1 MKSFIEIIGFHF
13 KNSDVKKEEIKMNEV
28 LAKGK
33 RAKEV
38 AMDLVLKSKSQKNE
52 ALAAIAERL
61 IVETAYILEENKRDI
76 EEGKA
81 KGFSDSLL
89 DRLMLTEQRI
99 VDMTEGI
106 KQLIELRDPT
116 QECVSEW
123 ERPNGL
129 SIQEMRVPLGVV
141 GMIYEARPNVTVDAA
156 TICLKTGNAVILRG
170 SSSAIHSNK
179 AIVAVIH
186 EALKETSL
194 PPESVQL
201 IEDTTRDSAKQLFTM
216 NDYLDVLI
224 PRGGK
229 QLIDT
234 VVREAS
240 VPVLETGAGNC
251 HIFIDETADK
261 QMAIDIIINAKTQR
275 PSVCNAIETIILHE
289 KWAQQFGSELFST
302 LKEKGVELRG
312 DHRALA
318 IDSSIVL
325 ASEEDWETEFLS
337 LTLAV
342 KVVSSIEEA
351 IYHINTYG
359 SMHSEAII
367 SENEENVSTFF
378 TAVDAAALYH
388 NASTRFTDG
397 SEFGFGAEIGISTQ
411 KLHVRGP
418 MGLPALTS
426 TKYVIRGNGQIR
438 K

>member
-1 MKSFIEIIGFHF
+1 MT
-13 KNSDVKKEEIKMNEV
+13 EV
-28 LAKGK
+28 LAKGQK
-33 RAKEV
+33 AKKV
-38 AMDLVLKSKSQKNE
+38 AGELVLISTDQKNE
-52 ALAAIAERL
+52 ALAAIANQL
-61 IVETAYILEENKRDI
+61 IIETAYILEENKRDI
-76 EEGKA
+76 EEGKE
-81 KGFSDSLL
+81 KGFSASLL

-99 VDMTEGI
+99 IDMTEGI
-106 KQLIELRDPT
+106 KQLIDLRDPVG
-116 QECVSEW
+116 ECVSAW

-170 SSSAIHSNK
+170 SSSATYSNK

-186 EALKETSL
+186 RALNKTSL

-201 IEDTTRDSAKQLFTM
+201 IEDTSRDSARQLFTL
-216 NDYLDVLI
+216 NKYLDVLI

-261 QMAIDIIINAKTQR
+261 QMAFDIIINAKTQR
-275 PSVCNAIETIILHE
+275 PSVCNAIETIILHGN
-289 KWAQQFGSELFST
+289 WAQRFGSELFSF
-302 LKEKGVELRG
+302 LKERGVELRG
-312 DHRALA
+312 DNRVLA
-318 IDSSIVL
+318 IDSSIVPV
-325 ASEEDWETEFLS
+325 SEEDWGKEFLS

-342 KVVSSIEEA
+342 KVVSSAEEA
-351 IYHINTYG
+351 INHINTYG

-367 SENEENVSTFF
+367 TENEENVSKFF
-378 TAVDAAALYH
+378 TSVDAAALYH

-397 SEFGFGAEIGISTQ
+397 FEFGFGAEIGISTQ

-438 K
+438 R

>member
-1 MKSFIEIIGFHF
+1 
-13 KNSDVKKEEIKMNEV
+13 MNEV

-33 RAKEV
+33 KAKALARE
-38 AMDLVLKSKSQKNE
+38 LVLKSTSQKNE

-61 IVETAYILEENKRDI
+61 IVETAYIVEENKRDI

-99 VDMTEGI
+99 VDMAEGI
-106 KQLIELRDPT
+106 KQLIELRDPVG
-116 QECVSEW
+116 ERVSEW

-170 SSSAIHSNK
+170 SSSAINSNK
-179 AIVAVIH
+179 AIVEVIH
-186 EALKETSL
+186 RALKQTSL
-194 PPESVQL
+194 PEESVQL

-251 HIFIDETADK
+251 HIFIDEIANK

-275 PSVCNAIETIILHE
+275 PSVCNAIETIVLHE

-312 DHRALA
+312 DQRALA

-351 IYHINTYG
+351 IHHINTYG

-367 SENEENVSTFF
+367 SENEENVNKFF
-378 TAVDAAALYH
+378 TSVDAAALYH

>member
-1 MKSFIEIIGFHF
+1 
-13 KNSDVKKEEIKMNEV
+13 MNEV
-28 LAKGK
+28 LEKGQKAKK
-33 RAKEV
+33 IARE
-38 AMDLVLKSKSQKNE
+38 LVLKSTNQKNK
-52 ALAAIAERL
+52 ALAAIAEQL
-61 IVETAYILEENKRDI
+61 IIETPYILEENKRDI

-81 KGFSDSLL
+81 KGMSASIL
-89 DRLMLTEQRI
+89 DRLMLNEQRI
-99 VDMTEGI
+99 IDMTEGI
-106 KQLIELRDPT
+106 RQLIDLRDPVG
-116 QECVSEW
+116 ECVTAW
-123 ERPNGL
+123 ERQNGL

-170 SSSAIHSNK
+170 SSSATYSNK

-186 EALKETSL
+186 RALKQTSL

-201 IEDTTRDSAKQLFTM
+201 IEDTSRDSAKQLFTL
-216 NDYLDVLI
+216 NEYLDVLI

-261 QMAIDIIINAKTQR
+261 QMAFDIIINAKTQR

-289 KWAQQFGSELFST
+289 KWAQRFGTELFSS
-302 LKEKGVELRG
+302 LKERGVELRG
-312 DHRALA
+312 DKKVLVM
-318 IDSSIVL
+318 DSSIVT
-325 ASEEDWETEFLS
+325 ASEEDWGTEFLS
-337 LTLAV
+337 LTLAI
-342 KVVSSIEEA
+342 KMVSSVEEA
-351 IYHINTYG
+351 IDHINTYG

-367 SENEENVSTFF
+367 TENEENVNKFF
-378 TAVDAAALYH
+378 TSVDAAALYH

-397 SEFGFGAEIGISTQ
+397 FEFGFGAEIGISTQ

-438 K
+438 R

>member
-1 MKSFIEIIGFHF
+1 
-13 KNSDVKKEEIKMNEV
+13 MNEV

-33 RAKEV
+33 KAKEI
-38 AMDLVLKSKSQKNE
+38 ARELVLKSTSQKNE

-61 IVETAYILEENKRDI
+61 IVETAYILKENKRDI
-76 EEGKA
+76 EEGRA

-99 VDMTEGI
+99 IDMAEGI
-106 KQLIELRDPT
+106 KQLIELRDPIG
-116 QECVSEW
+116 ECVSKW

-170 SSSAIHSNK
+170 SSSAINSNK
-179 AIVAVIH
+179 AIVSVIH
-186 EALKETSL
+186 RALKETSL

-251 HIFIDETADK
+251 HIFIDETANK

-275 PSVCNAIETIILHE
+275 PSVCNAIETIVLHE
-289 KWAQQFGSELFST
+289 KWVQQYGKELFSA
-302 LKEKGVELRG
+302 LKERGVELRG
-312 DHRALA
+312 DQKALA

-325 ASEEDWETEFLS
+325 ASEEDWGTEFLS

-342 KVVSSIEEA
+342 KVASSIEEA

-367 SENEENVSTFF
+367 TEDEENVNKFF
-378 TAVDAAALYH
+378 TSVDAAALYH

>member
-1 MKSFIEIIGFHF
+1 
-13 KNSDVKKEEIKMNEV
+13 MNEV

-33 RAKEV
+33 KAKEI
-38 AMDLVLKSKSQKNE
+38 ARELVLKSTSQKNE
-52 ALAAIAERL
+52 ALTAIAERL
-61 IVETAYILEENKRDI
+61 IVETAYIVEENKRDI

-99 VDMTEGI
+99 VDMAEGI
-106 KQLIELRDPT
+106 KQLIELRDPVG
-116 QECVSEW
+116 ERVSEW

-170 SSSAIHSNK
+170 SSSAINSNK
-179 AIVAVIH
+179 AIVEVIH
-186 EALKETSL
+186 RALKQTSL
-194 PPESVQL
+194 PEESVQL

-275 PSVCNAIETIILHE
+275 PSVCNAIETIVLHE
-289 KWAQQFGSELFST
+289 KWAHQFGSELFST

-312 DHRALA
+312 DQRALA

-351 IYHINTYG
+351 IHHINTYG

-367 SENEENVSTFF
+367 SENEENVNKFF
-378 TAVDAAALYH
+378 TSVDAAALYH

>member
-1 MKSFIEIIGFHF
+1 
-13 KNSDVKKEEIKMNEV
+13 MNEV

-38 AMDLVLKSKSQKNE
+38 ARELVLKSTNQKNE
-52 ALAAIAERL
+52 ALAMVANQL
-61 IVETAYILEENKRDI
+61 ISETAYILEENKRDI

-89 DRLMLTEQRI
+89 DRLMLTENRI
-99 VDMTEGI
+99 IDMTEGI
-106 KQLIELRDPT
+106 KQLIELRDPVG
-116 QECVSEW
+116 ERVSAW

-156 TICLKTGNAVILRG
+156 TICLKTGNAVLLRG

-186 EALKETSL
+186 RALKQTSL
-194 PPESVQL
+194 PQESVQL
-201 IEDTTRDSAKQLFTM
+201 IEDTTRNSAKQLFTM

-251 HIFIDETADK
+251 HVFIDETADK

-275 PSVCNAIETIILHE
+275 TSVCNAIETIVLHE
-289 KWAQQFGSELFST
+289 KWAQQYGSELFSS
-302 LKEKGVELRG
+302 LKERGVELRG
-312 DHRALA
+312 DQKALA
-318 IDSSIVL
+318 MDSSIVL
-325 ASEEDWETEFLS
+325 ASEEDWGTEFLS

-351 IYHINTYG
+351 IHHINTYG

-367 SENEENVSTFF
+367 SENEENVSKFF
-378 TAVDAAALYH
+378 VSVDAAALYH

>member
-1 MKSFIEIIGFHF
+1 
-13 KNSDVKKEEIKMNEV
+13 MNEV

-33 RAKEV
+33 KAKEI
-38 AMDLVLKSKSQKNE
+38 ARELVLKSTSQKNE

-61 IVETAYILEENKRDI
+61 IVETAYILKENKRDI

-99 VDMTEGI
+99 MDMAEGI
-106 KQLIELRDPT
+106 KQLIELRDPIG
-116 QECVSEW
+116 ECVSEW

-170 SSSAIHSNK
+170 SSSAINSNK
-179 AIVAVIH
+179 AIVSVIH
-186 EALKETSL
+186 RALKETSL

-201 IEDTTRDSAKQLFTM
+201 IEDTTRDSAKQLFTL
-216 NDYLDVLI
+216 NGYLDVLI

-251 HIFIDETADK
+251 HIFIDETANK

-275 PSVCNAIETIILHE
+275 PSVCNAIETIVLHE
-289 KWAQQFGSELFST
+289 EWVQQYGKELFSA
-302 LKEKGVELRG
+302 LKERGVELRG
-312 DHRALA
+312 DQRALA

-325 ASEEDWETEFLS
+325 ASEEDWGTEFLS

-351 IYHINTYG
+351 IHHINTYG

-367 SENEENVSTFF
+367 TEDEENVNKFF
-378 TAVDAAALYH
+378 TSVDAAALYH

-438 K
+438 

>member
-1 MKSFIEIIGFHF
+1 
-13 KNSDVKKEEIKMNEV
+13 MNEV

-38 AMDLVLKSKSQKNE
+38 ARELVLKSTHQKNE
-52 ALAAIAERL
+52 ALDAIANQL
-61 IVETAYILEENKRDI
+61 ISETAYILEENKRDI

-89 DRLMLTEQRI
+89 DRLMLTENRI
-99 VDMTEGI
+99 INMTEGI
-106 KQLIELRDPT
+106 KQLIELRDPVG
-116 QECVSEW
+116 ERVSAW

-156 TICLKTGNAVILRG
+156 TICLKTGNAVLLRG

-186 EALKETSL
+186 RALKQTNL
-194 PPESVQL
+194 PQESVQL
-201 IEDTTRDSAKQLFTM
+201 IEDTTRNSAKQLFTM

-251 HIFIDETADK
+251 HIFIDETANT

-275 PSVCNAIETIILHE
+275 PSVCNAIETIVLHE
-289 KWAQQFGSELFST
+289 KWAEQYGSELFSS
-302 LKEKGVELRG
+302 LRERGVELRG
-312 DHRALA
+312 DQKALA
-318 IDSSIVL
+318 LDSSIVL
-325 ASEEDWETEFLS
+325 ASEEDWGTEFLS

-351 IYHINTYG
+351 IHHINTYG

-367 SENEENVSTFF
+367 SENEENVSKFF
-378 TAVDAAALYH
+378 TSVDAAALYH

>member
-1 MKSFIEIIGFHF
+1 
-13 KNSDVKKEEIKMNEV
+13 MNEV

-38 AMDLVLKSKSQKNE
+38 ARDLVLKSTSQKNE

-106 KQLIELRDPT
+106 KQLIELRDPVG
-116 QECVSEW
+116 ERVSEW

-129 SIQEMRVPLGVV
+129 CIQEMRVPLGVV

-186 EALKETSL
+186 RALKQTSL
-194 PPESVQL
+194 PQESVQL

-251 HIFIDETADK
+251 HVFIDETADK
-261 QMAIDIIINAKTQR
+261 QMAFDIIINAKTQR
-275 PSVCNAIETIILHE
+275 PSVCNAIETIVLHE
-289 KWAQQFGSELFST
+289 KWAEQYGSELFSS
-302 LKEKGVELRG
+302 LKKRGVELRG
-312 DHRALA
+312 DQKALA
-318 IDSSIVL
+318 MDSSIVL
-325 ASEEDWETEFLS
+325 ASEEDWGTEFLS

-342 KVVSSIEEA
+342 KLVSSIGEA
-351 IYHINTYG
+351 IRHINTYG

-367 SENEENVSTFF
+367 SENEENVSKFF
-378 TAVDAAALYH
+378 VSVDAAALYH

>member
-1 MKSFIEIIGFHF
+1 
-13 KNSDVKKEEIKMNEV
+13 MNEV

-33 RAKEV
+33 KAKEI
-38 AMDLVLKSKSQKNE
+38 ARELVLKSTSQKNE

-61 IVETAYILEENKRDI
+61 IVETAYILKENKRDI

-99 VDMTEGI
+99 MDMAEGI
-106 KQLIELRDPT
+106 KQLIELRDPIG
-116 QECVSEW
+116 ECVSEW

-170 SSSAIHSNK
+170 SSSAINSNK
-179 AIVAVIH
+179 AIVSVIH
-186 EALKETSL
+186 RALKETSL

-201 IEDTTRDSAKQLFTM
+201 IEDTTRDSAKQLFTL
-216 NDYLDVLI
+216 NGYLDVLI

-240 VPVLETGAGNC
+240 VPVIETGAGNC
-251 HIFIDETADK
+251 HIFIDETANK

-275 PSVCNAIETIILHE
+275 PSVCNAIETIVLHE
-289 KWAQQFGSELFST
+289 EWVQQYGKELFSA
-302 LKEKGVELRG
+302 LKERGVELRG
-312 DHRALA
+312 DQRALA

-325 ASEEDWETEFLS
+325 ASEEDWGTEFLS

-351 IYHINTYG
+351 IHHINTYG

-367 SENEENVSTFF
+367 TEDEENVNKFF
-378 TAVDAAALYH
+378 TSVDAAALYH

-438 K
+438 

>member
-1 MKSFIEIIGFHF
+1 MH
-13 KNSDVKKEEIKMNEV
+13 EV

-33 RAKEV
+33 KAKEI
-38 AMDLVLKSKSQKNE
+38 ARDLVLKSTHQKNE
-52 ALAAIAERL
+52 ALASIAERL

-81 KGFSDSLL
+81 KGFSHSLL
-89 DRLMLTEQRI
+89 DRLMLNEQRI
-99 VDMTEGI
+99 IDMAEGI
-106 KQLIELRDPT
+106 KQLIELRDPVG
-116 QECVSEW
+116 ECVSEW

-170 SSSAIHSNK
+170 SSSAINSNK
-179 AIVAVIH
+179 AIVSVIH
-186 EALKETSL
+186 RALKQTSL

-201 IEDTTRDSAKQLFTM
+201 IEDTTRDSAKQLFTL
-216 NDYLDVLI
+216 NGYLDVLI

-251 HIFIDETADK
+251 HIFIDETANK

-289 KWAQQFGSELFST
+289 NWAQQFGSELFSS
-302 LKEKGVELRG
+302 LKERGVELRG
-312 DHRALA
+312 DQKAST

-325 ASEEDWETEFLS
+325 ASKEDWGTEFLS

-351 IYHINTYG
+351 IHHINTYG

-367 SENEENVSTFF
+367 TENEENVGKFF

-438 K
+438 R

>member
-1 MKSFIEIIGFHF
+1 
-13 KNSDVKKEEIKMNEV
+13 MNEV

-33 RAKEV
+33 KAKEI
-38 AMDLVLKSKSQKNE
+38 ARELVLKSTSQKNE

-61 IVETAYILEENKRDI
+61 IVETAYIVEENKRDI

-99 VDMTEGI
+99 VDMAEGI
-106 KQLIELRDPT
+106 KQLIELRDPVG
-116 QECVSEW
+116 ERVSEW
-123 ERPNGL
+123 KRPNGL

-170 SSSAIHSNK
+170 SSSAINSNK
-179 AIVAVIH
+179 AIVTVIH
-186 EALKETSL
+186 RALKETSL

-251 HIFIDETADK
+251 HIFIDETANK

-289 KWAQQFGSELFST
+289 KWVPQYGKELFSA
-302 LKEKGVELRG
+302 LKERGVELRG
-312 DHRALA
+312 DQKALA
-318 IDSSIVL
+318 IDYSIVL

-367 SENEENVSTFF
+367 TEDEENVNKFF
-378 TAVDAAALYH
+378 TSVDAAALYH

>member
-13 KNSDVKKEEIKMNEV
+13 KSSDVKKEEMLMNEV

-33 RAKEV
+33 KAKEI
-38 AMDLVLKSKSQKNE
+38 ARDLVLKSTSQKNE
-52 ALAAIAERL
+52 ALAVIAERL

-81 KGFSDSLL
+81 KGFTDSLL

-99 VDMTEGI
+99 IDMAEGI
-106 KQLIELRDPT
+106 KQLIELRDPVG
-116 QECVSEW
+116 ECVSEW

-170 SSSAIHSNK
+170 SSSAINSNK

-186 EALKETSL
+186 RALKQTSL

-275 PSVCNAIETIILHE
+275 PSVCNAIETIVLHE
-289 KWAQQFGSELFST
+289 KWAQQFGSELFSS
-302 LKEKGVELRG
+302 LKGKGVELRG
-312 DHRALA
+312 DQKVLEL
-318 IDSSIVL
+318 DSSIVL

-351 IYHINTYG
+351 IHHINTYG

-367 SENEENVSTFF
+367 TEDEENVNKFF
-378 TAVDAAALYH
+378 TSVDAAALYH

>member
-1 MKSFIEIIGFHF
+1 MKWWQR
-13 KNSDVKKEEIKMNEV
+13 
-28 LAKGK
+28 GK
-33 RAKEV
+33 RRK
-38 AMDLVLKSKSQKNE
+38 KSLENLCLNLQIKKTKRFF
-52 ALAAIAERL
+52 AIADQL

-81 KGFSDSLL
+81 KGFSESLL
-89 DRLMLTEQRI
+89 DRLMLNEQRI
-99 VDMTEGI
+99 IDMTEGI
-106 KQLIELRDPT
+106 KQLIDLRDPVG
-116 QECVSEW
+116 ERVSAW

-179 AIVAVIH
+179 AIVSVIH
-186 EALKETSL
+186 RALKQTNL
-194 PPESVQL
+194 PSESVQL
-201 IEDTTRDSAKQLFTM
+201 IEDTTRDSAKQLFTL
-216 NDYLDVLI
+216 NEYLDVLI

-261 QMAIDIIINAKTQR
+261 QMAFNIIINAKTQR

-289 KWAQQFGSELFST
+289 NWAQQFGSELFSS
-302 LKEKGVELRG
+302 LKERGVELRG
-312 DHRALA
+312 DNKALA
-318 IDSSIVL
+318 IDSSIAL

-342 KVVSSIEEA
+342 KVVSTTEEA
-351 IYHINTYG
+351 IHHINTYG

-367 SENEENVSTFF
+367 TENEENVSKFF
-378 TAVDAAALYH
+378 TSVDAAALYH

-397 SEFGFGAEIGISTQ
+397 YEFGFGAEIGISTQ

-438 K
+438 G

>member
-1 MKSFIEIIGFHF
+1 
-13 KNSDVKKEEIKMNEV
+13 MNEV
-28 LAKGK
+28 LAKGRK
-33 RAKEV
+33 AKEI
-38 AMDLVLKSKSQKNE
+38 ARELVLKSTSQKNE

-61 IVETAYILEENKRDI
+61 IVETAYIVEENKRDI

-99 VDMTEGI
+99 VDMAEGI
-106 KQLIELRDPT
+106 KQLIELRDPVG
-116 QECVSEW
+116 ERVSEW
-123 ERPNGL
+123 KRPNGL

-170 SSSAIHSNK
+170 SSSAINSNK
-179 AIVAVIH
+179 AIVSVIH
-186 EALKETSL
+186 RALKETSL
-194 PPESVQL
+194 PEESVQL

-261 QMAIDIIINAKTQR
+261 RMTIDIIINAKTQR
-275 PSVCNAIETIILHE
+275 PSVCNAIETIVLHE
-289 KWAQQFGSELFST
+289 KWAEQYGSELFSS
-302 LKEKGVELRG
+302 LKERGVELRG
-312 DHRALA
+312 DQKALA
-318 IDSSIVL
+318 LDSSIVL
-325 ASEEDWETEFLS
+325 ASEEDWETEFLA

-351 IYHINTYG
+351 IHHINTYG

-367 SENEENVSTFF
+367 SENEENVSKFF
-378 TAVDAAALYH
+378 TSVDAAALYH

>member
-1 MKSFIEIIGFHF
+1 
-13 KNSDVKKEEIKMNEV
+13 MNEV

-33 RAKEV
+33 KAKKIAGE
-38 AMDLVLKSKSQKNE
+38 LVVKSTNQKNK
-52 ALAAIAERL
+52 ALAAIAEQL
-61 IVETAYILEENKRDI
+61 IVETPYILKENERDI
-76 EEGKA
+76 EKGKA
-81 KGFSDSLL
+81 KGMSASLL
-89 DRLMLTEQRI
+89 DRLMLNEQRI
-99 VDMTEGI
+99 IDMTEGI
-106 KQLIELRDPT
+106 RQLIDLRDPVG
-116 QECVSEW
+116 QCVTAW

-129 SIQEMRVPLGVV
+129 SIREMRVPLGVV

-170 SSSAIHSNK
+170 SSSATYSNK

-186 EALKETSL
+186 RALKQTSL

-201 IEDTTRDSAKQLFTM
+201 IEDTSRDSAKQLFTL
-216 NDYLDVLI
+216 NEYLDVLI

-229 QLIDT
+229 QLIDS

-261 QMAIDIIINAKTQR
+261 QMAFDIIVNAKTQR
-275 PSVCNAIETIILHE
+275 PSVCNATETIILHE
-289 KWAQQFGSELFST
+289 NWAQRFGTELFSF
-302 LKEKGVELRG
+302 LKERGVGLRG
-312 DHRALA
+312 DKKVLA
-318 IDSSIVL
+318 IDSAIVP
-325 ASEEDWETEFLS
+325 ASAEDWGTEFLS

-342 KVVSSIEEA
+342 KMVSSVEEA
-351 IYHINTYG
+351 IDHINTYG

-367 SENEENVSTFF
+367 TENEENVSKFF
-378 TAVDAAALYH
+378 TSVDAAALYH

-397 SEFGFGAEIGISTQ
+397 FEFGFGAEIGISTQ

-418 MGLPALTS
+418 MGLSALTS

>member
-1 MKSFIEIIGFHF
+1 
-13 KNSDVKKEEIKMNEV
+13 MNEV

-33 RAKEV
+33 KAKEI
-38 AMDLVLKSKSQKNE
+38 AGELVLKNTDQKNE
-52 ALAAIAERL
+52 ALSAIADQL

-99 VDMTEGI
+99 IDMAEGI
-106 KQLIELRDPT
+106 KQLIELRDPVG
-116 QECVSEW
+116 ECVSKW

-186 EALKETSL
+186 RALKQTSL

-251 HIFIDETADK
+251 HIFIDETANT

-275 PSVCNAIETIILHE
+275 PSVCNAIETIVLHE
-289 KWAQQFGSELFST
+289 NWVQQYGSELFSS
-302 LKEKGVELRG
+302 LKERGVELRG
-312 DHRALA
+312 DQKALA
-318 IDSSIVL
+318 MDSSIVL
-325 ASEEDWETEFLS
+325 ASEEDWGTEFLS

-351 IYHINTYG
+351 IHHINTYG

-367 SENEENVSTFF
+367 SENEENVSKFF
-378 TAVDAAALYH
+378 TSVDAAALYH

>member
-1 MKSFIEIIGFHF
+1 
-13 KNSDVKKEEIKMNEV
+13 MNEV

-33 RAKEV
+33 KAKEI
-38 AMDLVLKSKSQKNE
+38 ARNLVLKSTSQKNE
-52 ALAAIAERL
+52 ALAVIAERL

-81 KGFSDSLL
+81 KGFTDSLL

-99 VDMTEGI
+99 IDMAEGI
-106 KQLIELRDPT
+106 KQLIELRDPVG
-116 QECVSEW
+116 ECVSEW

-170 SSSAIHSNK
+170 SSSAINSNK

-186 EALKETSL
+186 RALKQTSL

-251 HIFIDETADK
+251 HIFIDETANK

-275 PSVCNAIETIILHE
+275 PSVCNAIETIVLHE
-289 KWAQQFGSELFST
+289 KWAQQFGSELFSS
-302 LKEKGVELRG
+302 LKGKGVELRG
-312 DHRALA
+312 DQKVLEL
-318 IDSSIVL
+318 DSSIVL

-351 IYHINTYG
+351 IHHINTYG

-367 SENEENVSTFF
+367 TEDEENVNKFF
-378 TAVDAAALYH
+378 TSVDAAALYH

>member
-1 MKSFIEIIGFHF
+1 
-13 KNSDVKKEEIKMNEV
+13 MNEV
-28 LAKGK
+28 LAKGQK
-33 RAKEV
+33 AKKIAGELV
-38 AMDLVLKSKSQKNE
+38 AKSTNEKNK
-52 ALAAIAERL
+52 ALAAVAEQL
-61 IVETAYILEENKRDI
+61 IVETSYILEENKRDI
-76 EEGKA
+76 EQGKA
-81 KGFSDSLL
+81 KGMSASLL
-89 DRLMLTEQRI
+89 DRLMLNEQRI
-99 VDMTEGI
+99 IDMAEGI
-106 KQLIELRDPT
+106 RQLIDLRDPVG
-116 QECVSEW
+116 ECVAAW

-129 SIQEMRVPLGVV
+129 SIREMRVPLGVV

-170 SSSAIHSNK
+170 SSSAAYSNK

-186 EALKETSL
+186 RALKQTSL

-201 IEDTTRDSAKQLFTM
+201 IEDNSRDSAKQLFTL
-216 NDYLDVLI
+216 NEYLDVLI

-261 QMAIDIIINAKTQR
+261 QMAFDIIVNAKTQR

-289 KWAQQFGSELFST
+289 NWAQRFGTELFSF
-302 LKEKGVELRG
+302 LKERGVELRG
-312 DHRALA
+312 DKKALA
-318 IDSSIVL
+318 IDSSLVP

-342 KVVSSIEEA
+342 RIVSSVEEA
-351 IYHINTYG
+351 IRHINAYG

-367 SENEENVSTFF
+367 TENEENVSKFF
-378 TAVDAAALYH
+378 TSVDAAALYH

-397 SEFGFGAEIGISTQ
+397 FEFGFGAEIGISTQ
-411 KLHVRGP
+411 KLHARGP
-418 MGLPALTS
+418 MGLSALTS

-438 K
+438 G

>member
-1 MKSFIEIIGFHF
+1 
-13 KNSDVKKEEIKMNEV
+13 MNEV

-33 RAKEV
+33 KAKEI
-38 AMDLVLKSKSQKNE
+38 ARELVLKSTSQKNE

-61 IVETAYILEENKRDI
+61 IVETAYIVEENKRDI

-99 VDMTEGI
+99 VDMAEGI
-106 KQLIELRDPT
+106 KQLIELRDPVG
-116 QECVSEW
+116 ERVSEW
-123 ERPNGL
+123 NRPNGL

-170 SSSAIHSNK
+170 SSSAINSNK
-179 AIVAVIH
+179 AIVTVIH
-186 EALKETSL
+186 RALKETSL

-251 HIFIDETADK
+251 HIFIDETANK

-289 KWAQQFGSELFST
+289 KWVQQYGKELFSA
-302 LKEKGVELRG
+302 LKERGVELRG
-312 DHRALA
+312 DQKALA

-367 SENEENVSTFF
+367 TEDEENVNKFF
-378 TAVDAAALYH
+378 TSVDAAALYH

>member
-13 KNSDVKKEEIKMNEV
+13 KNSDVKKGEKKMNEV
-28 LAKGK
+28 LEKGK
-33 RAKEV
+33 KAKEI
-38 AMDLVLKSKSQKNE
+38 ARELVLKSTSQKNE
-52 ALAAIAERL
+52 ALAAIADQL

-89 DRLMLTEQRI
+89 DRLMLNEQRI
-99 VDMTEGI
+99 IDMAEGI
-106 KQLIELRDPT
+106 KQLIELRDPVG
-116 QECVSEW
+116 ECVSKW

-170 SSSAIHSNK
+170 SSSAINSNK

-186 EALKETSL
+186 RALKQTSL
-194 PPESVQL
+194 SPESVQL

-251 HIFIDETADK
+251 HILIDETADK

-275 PSVCNAIETIILHE
+275 PSVCNAIETIVLHE
-289 KWAQQFGSELFST
+289 KWAQQFGSELFSS

-312 DHRALA
+312 DQNALA
-318 IDSSIVL
+318 IDSSTVL
-325 ASEEDWETEFLS
+325 ASEEDWGTEFLS

-351 IYHINTYG
+351 IHHINTYG

-367 SENEENVSTFF
+367 TEDEENVNKFF
-378 TAVDAAALYH
+378 TSVDAAALYH

>member
-1 MKSFIEIIGFHF
+1 
-13 KNSDVKKEEIKMNEV
+13 MNEV
-28 LAKGK
+28 LAKGQK
-33 RAKEV
+33 AKKIAGE
-38 AMDLVLKSKSQKNE
+38 LVLKSTDQKNE
-52 ALAAIAERL
+52 ALAAIADQL
-61 IVETAYILEENKRDI
+61 IIETAYILKENKRDI

-81 KGFSDSLL
+81 KGFSASIL
-89 DRLMLTEQRI
+89 DRLMLNEQRI
-99 VDMTEGI
+99 IDMTEGI
-106 KQLIELRDPT
+106 RQLIDLRDPVGEYVT
-116 QECVSEW
+116 AW

-170 SSSAIHSNK
+170 SSSATFSNK

-186 EALKETSL
+186 RALKQTSL
-194 PPESVQL
+194 SPESVQL
-201 IEDTTRDSAKQLFTM
+201 IEDTSRDSAKQLFTL
-216 NDYLDVLI
+216 NEYLDVLI

-229 QLIDT
+229 KLIDT

-261 QMAIDIIINAKTQR
+261 QMAFDIIINAKKQR

-289 KWAQQFGSELFST
+289 KWAQRFGSELFSF
-302 LKEKGVELRG
+302 LKERGVELRG
-312 DHRALA
+312 DNKVLA
-318 IDSSIVL
+318 IDSSIVP
-325 ASEEDWETEFLS
+325 ASEEDWGTEFLS

-342 KVVSSIEEA
+342 KMVSSVEEA
-351 IYHINTYG
+351 INHINTYG

-367 SENEENVSTFF
+367 TENEENVSKFF
-378 TAVDAAALYH
+378 TSVDAAALYH

-397 SEFGFGAEIGISTQ
+397 FEFGFGAEIGISTQ

-438 K
+438 R